1 MLLYLGPEME
11 MIDID
16 KQMELIK
23 RGAVDLIDEGELRRK
38 LARGKPL
45 RIKAGFD
52 PTAPDLHLGHSV
64 LIQKLKHFQELG
76 HQVIFLIGD
85 FTGMIGDPSGR
96 SDTRPA
102 LTREQVLTNA
112 ETYKAQVFKIL
123 DPSKTTVEFNSN
135 WMSGMSSADFIRLAS
150 HYNVAR
156 MLEREDFRNRYE
168 TGQSISV
175 HEFLYPLVQG
185 YDSVALK
192 ADVELGG
199 TDQRFNLLMGRHLQ
213 THYGQEP
220 QCILT
225 TPLLEGL
232 DGVKKMSKSLGNY
245 IGITDPPG
253 QIFGKIMSI
262 SDELM
267 WRYYELLSDLSLA
280 TIALLRQ
287 KVEAGDAHPKA
298 VKESLAFELASRY
311 HDEAAALA
319 AKNEFH
325 AVFSK
330 GGAPDDMP
338 LVTIA
343 SGDENSAPAIL
354 EKAGAVGSRG
364 EARRLIRQ
372 GALFVND
379 ARWEEETAPLPVGEH
394 ILKLGKKRFIRAV
407 IA

>member
-1 MLLYLGPEME
+1 M
-11 MIDID
+11 DID
-16 KQMELIK
+16 KQLELIR

-45 RIKAGFD
+45 RVKAGFD

-76 HQVIFLIGD
+76 HEVIFLIGD

-102 LTREQVLTNA
+102 LTREQVLANA

-123 DPSKTTVEFNSN
+123 DPDKTTISFNST
-135 WMSGMSSADFIRLAS
+135 WMSDMSSVDFIRLAS

-168 TGQSISV
+168 TGQSIAV

-199 TDQRFNLLMGRHLQ
+199 TDQLFNLLVGRHLQ
-213 THYGQEP
+213 SHYGQEP

-225 TPLLEGL
+225 VPLLEGL

-245 IGITDPPG
+245 VGITDEPG

-267 WRYYELLSDLSLA
+267 WRYYELLSDLSLE
-280 TIALLRQ
+280 TIKLLRQ
-287 KVEAGDAHPKA
+287 KVEQGDAHPKA
-298 VKESLAFELASRY
+298 VKESLAFELTARY
-311 HDEAAALA
+311 HDSTAAMA
-319 AKNEFH
+319 AKDEFNS
-325 AVFSK
+325 VFAK
-330 GGAPDDMP
+330 GGIPEDMP
-338 LVTIA
+338 CVVLDA
-343 SGDENSAPAIL
+343 SDENSAPAIL

-372 GALFVND
+372 GALSLND
-379 ARWEEETAPLPVGEH
+379 ARWSEETAPLPAGEH
-394 ILKLGKKRFIRAV
+394 VLKLGKKRFIRV
-407 IA
+407 VVP

>member
-1 MLLYLGPEME
+1 MT
-11 MIDID
+11 DID
-16 KQMELIK
+16 KQLELIK

-38 LARGKPL
+38 LAKGKPL
-45 RIKAGFD
+45 RVKAGFD

-102 LTREQVLTNA
+102 LTREQVLQNA

-123 DPSKTTVEFNSN
+123 DPNKTEVSFNSS
-135 WMSGMSSADFIRLAS
+135 WMSGMSSVDFIRLAS

-168 TGQSISV
+168 TGQSIAV
-175 HEFLYPLVQG
+175 HEFLYPLIQG
-185 YDSVALK
+185 YDSVALR

-199 TDQRFNLLMGRHLQ
+199 TDQRFNLLMGRHVQ

-225 TPLLEGL
+225 VPLLEGL

-245 IGITDPPG
+245 VGITEPAS
-253 QIFGKIMSI
+253 QIFGKIMSV

-267 WRYYELLSDLSLA
+267 WRYYELLSDLSLEA
-280 TIALLRQ
+280 IAVLRQ
-287 KVEAGDAHPKA
+287 NVERGDAHPKT
-298 VKESLAFELASRY
+298 VKESLAFELAARY
-311 HDEAAALA
+311 HNTDAAMA
-319 AKNEFH
+319 AKNEFY
-325 AVFSK
+325 AVFAK
-330 GGAPDDMP
+330 GGAPEDMP
-338 LVTIA
+338 CVAIGP
-343 SGDENSAPAIL
+343 GDENSAPAIL
-354 EKAGAVGSRG
+354 EKAGAVASRG

-372 GALFVND
+372 GALTVND
-379 ARWEEETAPLPVGEH
+379 ARWSEETAPLPAGEH
-394 ILKLGKKRFIRAV
+394 VLKLGKKRFIKV
-407 IA
+407 LVP